1 MKPMSSFDLDAFL
14 PYRLSIASNLVSR
27 LFARAYAEEF
37 GLTIA
42 EWRVMAVVGAD
53 GTASAAAVRARTGM
67 DKAKV
72 SRAVAALLD
81 RRLLRRAVQRAD
93 RRLDPL
99 ALTPGGRAVFEALAL
114 TPAGRAVFEAIVPR
128 ARALEAELAA
138 GLPARQRAALD
149 AALHHIAA
157 RAAALG
163 ADPGGPD

>member
-1 MKPMSSFDLDAFL
+1 MKLMSSFDLDAFL
-14 PYRLSIASNLVSR
+14 PYRLSVASNLVSR
-27 LFARAYAEEF
+27 LFARRYAEEF

-42 EWRVMAVVGAD
+42 EWRVLAVVGAD
-53 GTASAAAVRARTGM
+53 GVATASDVRARTGM

-81 RRLLRRAVQRAD
+81 RRLLRRAAQRGD

-99 ALTPGGRAVFEALAL
+99 ALTPAGRTVFES
-114 TPAGRAVFEAIVPR
+114 IVPR

-149 AALHHIAA
+149 AALDHIAA

-163 ADPGGPD
+163 GDPGGPD

>member
-1 MKPMSSFDLDAFL
+1 MSSFDLDAFL

-27 LFARAYAEEF
+27 LFARRYAEEF

-42 EWRVMAVVGAD
+42 EWRVLAVVGAD
-53 GTASAAAVRARTGM
+53 GVATASAVRARTGM

-99 ALTPGGRAVFEALAL
+99 ALTPG
-114 TPAGRAVFEAIVPR
+114 GRAVFEAIVPR

>member
-1 MKPMSSFDLDAFL
+1 MSSFDLDAFL

-72 SRAVAALLD
+72 SRAVTALLA
-81 RRLLRRAVQRAD
+81 RRLLRRMAHDGD
-93 RRLDPL
+93 RRVEPL
-99 ALTPGGRAVFEALAL
+99 ALTDRGRAVFD
-114 TPAGRAVFEAIVPR
+114 AIVPR

-138 GLPARQRAALD
+138 GLPPAQRAALK
-149 AALHHIAA
+149 AALQHIAA
-157 RAAALG
+157 RAASLG
-163 ADPGGPD
+163 AEAEGPD

>member
-1 MKPMSSFDLDAFL
+1 MKLMSSFDLDAFL
-14 PYRLSIASNLVSR
+14 PYRLSVASNLVSR
-27 LFARAYAEEF
+27 LFARRYAAEF

-42 EWRVMAVVGAD
+42 EWRVLAVVGAD
-53 GTASAAAVRARTGM
+53 GVATASAVRARTGM

-72 SRAVAALLD
+72 SRAVASLLD
-81 RRLLRRAVQRAD
+81 RRLLRRGAPQAD
-93 RRLDPL
+93 RRLEPL
-99 ALTPGGRAVFEALAL
+99 VLTR
-114 TPAGRAVFEAIVPR
+114 AGRAAFEAIVPR

-163 ADPGGPD
+163 ADAGGPD

>member
-1 MKPMSSFDLDAFL
+1 MSSFDLDAFL

-72 SRAVAALLD
+72 SRAVTALLA
-81 RRLLRRAVQRAD
+81 RRLLRRMAHDGD
-93 RRLDPL
+93 RRVEPL
-99 ALTPGGRAVFEALAL
+99 ALTDRGRAVFD
-114 TPAGRAVFEAIVPR
+114 AIVPR

-138 GLPARQRAALD
+138 GLPPAQRAALK
-149 AALHHIAA
+149 AALRHIAA

-163 ADPGGPD
+163 AQADGPD